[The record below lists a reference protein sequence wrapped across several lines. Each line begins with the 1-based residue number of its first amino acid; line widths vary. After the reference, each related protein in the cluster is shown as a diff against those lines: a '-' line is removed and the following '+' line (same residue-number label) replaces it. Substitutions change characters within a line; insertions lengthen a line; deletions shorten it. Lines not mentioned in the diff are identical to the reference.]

1 MGRFSLVREALVS
14 EAIHITQRI
23 QYDSWILP
31 CPVISIDVEVGKFGK
46 PHTMVTSLTVRAEG
60 HDEEL
65 GGQDQAGDARLLK
78 LGGRGTCRK
87 KARVD

>member
-1 MGRFSLVREALVS
+1 M
-14 EAIHITQRI
+14 ITA
-23 QYDSWILP
+23 
-31 CPVISIDVEVGKFGK
+31 
-46 PHTMVTSLTVRAEG
+46 LTVRAEG